1 MVTFLFI
8 TAAIVLI
15 IVGIAFYFRRKTSG
29 DNSNKP
35 LLHDPQG
42 RGLFSEIAE
51 SKNNKQK
58 QPGPEMTTEAL
69 IKRAQ
74 DGDRTALID
83 THKIGNANIYDVVLT
98 ELVRDADSD
107 AKLLALMSFVSA
119 NQLPVNL
126 ELGQAVMAAWQKS
139 PNRNGTAKA
148 LHFAALT
155 DNAEIYRT
163 AVESALTLWRG
174 GKLPDISGTELRA
187 LFDGEFWILS
197 SHTRSSGAG
206 FVLKQ
211 TLADARRE
219 LEAATR
225 VTQ

>member
-29 DNSNKP
+29 DNSDQP

-42 RGLFSEIAE
+42 RGLFSEITE

-58 QPGPEMTTEAL
+58 QPGPEMMPEAL
-69 IKRAQ
+69 VKRAQ

-155 DNAEIYRT
+155 DNAEIYRQ

-174 GKLPDISGTELRA
+174 GKLPDTSGTELRA
-187 LFDGEFWILS
+187 LLDGEFWILS